1 GVPGGGDDVQV
12 VRVGATGVALA
23 LGNGAADLLTVSNA
37 SGAIFVMPASVFGEI
52 TGAVAL
58 NVPGISVSGTLE
70 IQLNTGPMAVHETL
84 RVGVVPVQV
93 QLPQGP
99 YLRVAGTGVGLTLV
113 GQTLSGDF
121 AFERTLDAGGHA
133 IVRLQAS
140 NVSAGL
146 GGNGTPVLALTGG
159 SGSLVVTST
168 GTAGQLSGNVV
179 LNVPGVSLSGPIALS
194 VNTTA
199 APANGLPPGPYLRVE
214 AGTAASAATLSVL
227 GQQLSGRFAFEE
239 IRNSLGQRI
248 VRMAA
253 TGVEMS
259 FANSMLVVPNGE
271 GVLLILPAGVAGRLS
286 AQVGL
291 AANSGVSLRGSFS
304 LEVNT
309 TSAAISQTFR
319 IGANTTVLDLVAGPF
334 LRVSGD
340 DVSLV
345 VAGQTLS
352 GNFAFEQI
360 TTGRGQDGIPGTP
373 DDILA
378 LRIAATDVSLS
389 LGDGSVSILSA
400 TSGSG
405 TFLIID
411 RAGSP
416 SPGRGIAGRLSATVA
431 LRGVPGVSLS
441 GTLAVEIN
449 NTGEEIDEVFFV
461 GGLPVPFQIEAG
473 NYVRV
478 SGTGVRVQVLGQT
491 LTGNFAF
498 EERTVDRDGT
508 PGNGNEYKAVTVTFS
523 EVEFGLGDGTR
534 DFVRVTKGAGTL
546 ILIKDGLYGQ
556 FSGAVAVD
564 IPDVTFSAAF
574 TVQLNSTSTLRT
586 IFAGSSVSLAANSLK
601 IEATSV
607 TLAIAG
613 QQVSAS
619 RFSVE
624 EVTTAAGRV
633 VRITVQ
639 NFGLRL

>member
-1 GVPGGGDDVQV
+1 M
-12 VRVGATGVALA
+12 ALA
-23 LGNGAADLLTVSNA
+23 LGAGAGDLLTVSDA

-179 LNVPGVSLSGPIALS
+179 LNVPGVSLSGTIALS

-259 FANSMLVVPNGE
+259 FANSMLVVHNGE

-304 LEVNT
+304 LEFNT

-319 IGANTTVLDLVAGPF
+319 IGANTTVLDLVAGP
-334 LRVSGD
+334 
-340 DVSLV
+340 
-345 VAGQTLS
+345 
-352 GNFAFEQI
+352 
-360 TTGRGQDGIPGTP
+360 
-373 DDILA
+373 
-378 LRIAATDVSLS
+378 
-389 LGDGSVSILSA
+389 
-400 TSGSG
+400 
-405 TFLIID
+405 
-411 RAGSP
+411 
-416 SPGRGIAGRLSATVA
+416 
-431 LRGVPGVSLS
+431 
-441 GTLAVEIN
+441 
-449 NTGEEIDEVFFV
+449 
-461 GGLPVPFQIEAG
+461 
-473 NYVRV
+473 
-478 SGTGVRVQVLGQT
+478 
-491 LTGNFAF
+491 
-498 EERTVDRDGT
+498 
-508 PGNGNEYKAVTVTFS
+508 
-523 EVEFGLGDGTR
+523 
-534 DFVRVTKGAGTL
+534 
-546 ILIKDGLYGQ
+546 
-556 FSGAVAVD
+556 
-564 IPDVTFSAAF
+564 
-574 TVQLNSTSTLRT
+574 
-586 IFAGSSVSLAANSLK
+586 
-601 IEATSV
+601 
-607 TLAIAG
+607 
-613 QQVSAS
+613 
-619 RFSVE
+619 
-624 EVTTAAGRV
+624 
-633 VRITVQ
+633 
-639 NFGLRL
+639 